1 MDIVD
6 GRTKSCT
13 SYLEEVVGPLCS
25 AAIHLVDGC
34 TGMIQ
39 RRRAKVDGLQLKIRD
54 QVDAGYL
61 IAHNPLIFLLE

>member
-1 MDIVD
+1 MDVVD

-13 SYLEEVVGPLCS
+13 SYLEVVVGPLCS

-39 RRRAKVDGLQLKIRD
+39 RRRAKVGGLQLKIRD
-54 QVDAGYL
+54 QVDAGYV
-61 IAHNPLIFLLE
+61 IAHNPLICLLG